1 MDQRKISTG
10 KRVIGMV
17 VVSAKIIDATH
28 LELAKP
34 LAASYGEAVRV
45 FIAEADE
52 GDNEHKRWL
61 AVSLEG
67 LQSAYGDSDPEYTA
81 VMV

>member
-1 MDQRKISTG
+1 
-10 KRVIGMV
+10 MV

-34 LAASYGEAVRV
+34 IAASYGKAVRV

-52 GDNEHKRWL
+52 EDNEYKQWL
-61 AVSLEG
+61 AFSLDG
-67 LQSAYGDSDPEYTA
+67 LQSAYGDSEPEYTA
-81 VMV
+81 AMVKEPNPEYKL